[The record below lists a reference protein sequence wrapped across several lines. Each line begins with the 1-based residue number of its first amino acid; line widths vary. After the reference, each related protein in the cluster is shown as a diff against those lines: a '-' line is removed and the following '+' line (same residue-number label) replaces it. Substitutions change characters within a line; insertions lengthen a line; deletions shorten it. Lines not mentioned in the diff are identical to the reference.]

1 MLESYE
7 NPATAMFMSIKAF
20 LDGLKREGDAFVTA
34 DGGDWMQGRTMYGGA
49 SSLLAYT
56 AALRTFSDLP
66 PLRAAQV
73 GFIGPIGAA
82 SSTTARIL
90 RQGRS
95 VTQIET
101 EIHSAGALAHR
112 GLWLFGSAREANAEY
127 PAGPPE
133 PRPVPLAE
141 GEELPFNSEAPSFI
155 GQYEI
160 RKAQDNT
167 GKGDPVV
174 RRWFRLKDRE
184 GLDPIGELVL
194 VGDTLPPGSMRRMQR
209 RGPISSINW
218 SFNILDTVPTTHDGW
233 WLAETAGEHA
243 ADGFSSEQMKLW
255 NADEKL
261 VMTGFQCTAIFG

>member
-1 MLESYE
+1 
-7 NPATAMFMSIKAF
+7 MSIKNF

-49 SSLLAYT
+49 SSLLAY
-56 AALRTFSDLP
+56 AAATRTFTDLP

-73 GFIGPIGAA
+73 GFVGPVGAE
-82 SSTTARIL
+82 STTTARIL

-95 VTQIET
+95 VTQVET
-101 EIHSAGALAHR
+101 EIHSNGALAHR

-133 PRPVPLAE
+133 PRPLPVDQA
-141 GEELPFNSEAPSFI
+141 EELPFSNVAPSFI

-160 RKAQDNT
+160 RRAQESS
-167 GKGDPVV
+167 GKGDPIV

-184 GLDPIGELVL
+184 GLDPIAEMVL
-194 VGDTLPPGSMRRMQR
+194 VGDTLPPGSMRQMQR

-218 SFNILDTVPTTHDGW
+218 SFNILDTEPVTHNGW

-243 ADGFSSEQMKLW
+243 ADGFSSERLKLW
-255 NADEKL
+255 NSDEKL
-261 VMTGFQCTAIFG
+261 VMTGFQCAAIFG